1 MYKLWTVMLVFA
13 VACVIG
19 ISGLYAGEAP
29 PKEKP
34 KFDLKELITKLDT
47 NKNGVLSLSEL
58 MASER
63 LARDKDALTK
73 AYEKAPKVKGTDT
86 PPTEGVNE
94 EGFRALMKELRGGRG
109 PGGKGGTGKRPG
121 GKRPG
126 GEKPAT

>member
-13 VACVIG
+13 VAFALG
-19 ISGLYAGEAP
+19 TSGVYAGE
-29 PKEKP
+29 PKDKAEKP
-34 KFDLKELITKLDT
+34 KFDLKELLTKLDT
-47 NKNGVLSLSEL
+47 NKNGVLSLDEL

-63 LARDKDALTK
+63 LARNKDALK
-73 AYEKAPKVKGTDT
+73 AAYEKAPKVKGTDT

-109 PGGKGGTGKRPG
+109 PGGKRPG

-126 GEKPAT
+126 GDKKPDA